1 VKRSLNSFFV
11 FLFISQTLYS
21 ATAIDFAEYRTG
33 QNNRRFFETIIKD
46 LIAEYGHPVT
56 NSYGKDFQAKIDRVV
71 VDEAKMDKYLKETQD
86 PKERE
91 AIARFILAHE
101 YFHIA
106 LKHVQTSDR
115 VRSVGG
121 VEILGTFSE
130 ARKQMEQ
137 QVDHLAAKYLH
148 QLGLPTEPVQRLFL
162 SHTEFHGGEGYP
174 SPQER
179 VEAVLRGG
187 KPGIEE
193 SYFNNRFIKCT
204 FAFRTLSH

>member
-1 VKRSLNSFFV
+1 MKLLGYG
-11 FLFISQTLYS
+11 FLFALFLLQKGFS
-21 ATAIDFAEYRTG
+21 ATPLDFSEYRFG

-46 LIAEYGHPVT
+46 LMIEYGQPVT
-56 NSYGKDFQAKIDRVV
+56 TSYGKDFQAKIDRIV
-71 VDEAKMDKYLKETQD
+71 VDEDKMEKYLKETQN
-86 PKERE
+86 PKEQE

-101 YFHIA
+101 YFHVA

-115 VRSVGG
+115 VRSVDG

-162 SHTEFHGGEGYP
+162 SHPEFHGGDSYP
-174 SPQER
+174 SAQER
-179 VEAVLRGG
+179 VDSVLRGAR
-187 KPGIEE
+187 PGIEE
-193 SYFNNRFIKCT
+193 SYFDNQFIKCT
-204 FAFRTLSH
+204 FAFRALVR

>member
-1 VKRSLNSFFV
+1 VKRFLNRFFIS
-11 FLFISQTLYS
+11 LFITPVVFS